1 MRCWHARAEA
11 AGPRVLSPVAPKR
24 TEDRPLALDPEMVT
38 VLERELKAKG
48 DVTTILEE
56 RDRFSVFRLV
66 GSSAATWTVEAV
78 VVPKGD
84 FDL

>member
-1 MRCWHARAEA
+1 
-11 AGPRVLSPVAPKR
+11 
-24 TEDRPLALDPEMVT
+24 MVK

-66 GSSAATWTVEAV
+66 RSDPGEWLVDGV
-78 VVPKGD
+78 QVPKC
-84 FDL
+84 DLERWLDEAAKKPGPPR